1 MKIVQLIIDENID
14 MAGVDGIALVEK
26 PAHMENWLAFNQT
39 KPVWESLSA
48 EQMGDIAKVI
58 TQFGETE
65 NDLKEQGYVLVKVE
79 EVQHY
84 EFYDSNPNPSG
95 EPDNSIRVRYKYVGP
110 PAEREFCQI
119 MMSANKVYTQNDLDG
134 LSGADVNPIGP
145 SGYSILQWRGSF
157 NCRHKF
163 VKLTYAPK
171 NEVGN
176 IVNKGTVRKGLI
188 NEQVGTQ
195 YDTRTT
201 STINAGNTPNPRVG
215 GFSLVGKIDGQPL
228 FSTKEE
234 ALQMAKIFGCEGCH
248 EHKVGESTFYM
259 PCEKHNFSYN
269 DYPKQA
275 KENACKVL
283 RWIDEHGRQE
293 VSGME
298 RTGLQRA
305 NQLCK
310 GERISEDTVRRMA
323 SFERHRRNSQI
334 EPRFQGTPWRDKGY
348 VAWLAWGGDEGI
360 QWAQRKLSV
369 LKKDF
374 NTVEEDKE
382 MVDGIIDLIVK
393 VKDTN
398 NRKEIARKVIRDFIR
413 DEVVYNLDDFLNR
426 IGISKQEIEFE
437 QGVPHYTADGKLY
450 TGPTHK
456 DADGRLMTG
465 EVHTEDSEYLY
476 HEDDFAEVGPR
487 GGIRKTPKAP
497 KSDTPNPNP
506 KGEGTAKGDASTTR
520 GAKVSKEVEEILKKK
535 SDDFNEKYKDKL
547 GYGVDVGML
556 KTVYQRGVGAYN
568 VSHSPNVSSSQ
579 QWALAR
585 VNAFLYIVKEGRPEN
600 KKYVGDND
608 LLPAKHPKKEE
619 MELDLGGLTPY
630 VSQTGKTITEEVMV
644 QPNPCQSGWIAYGT
658 KIKDGR
664 EVPNCIPVQQSAQFG
679 EQKFSL
685 DYEKREIT
693 GAAVIPN
700 KFIIRYDEMMQPYY
714 VFFSKE
720 TTKMLSEKFMK
731 DNKMTDVANIEH
743 TDKKA
748 DKTYVVESWLV
759 EDTFNDKSNA
769 LGLEYPEG
777 TWVIT
782 MKVQSDEVWN
792 DIKKGKYK
800 GYSIE
805 GFFEEKLMFSEEDLV
820 LQQINEIISETEL

>member
-323 SFERHRRNSQI
+323 SFERHRGNSQI

-369 LKKDF
+369 LKK
-374 NTVEEDKE
+374 
-382 MVDGIIDLIVK
+382 
-393 VKDTN
+393 
-398 NRKEIARKVIRDFIR
+398 
-413 DEVVYNLDDFLNR
+413 
-426 IGISKQEIEFE
+426 
-437 QGVPHYTADGKLY
+437 
-450 TGPTHK
+450 
-456 DADGRLMTG
+456 
-465 EVHTEDSEYLY
+465 
-476 HEDDFAEVGPR
+476 
-487 GGIRKTPKAP
+487 
-497 KSDTPNPNP
+497 
-506 KGEGTAKGDASTTR
+506 
-520 GAKVSKEVEEILKKK
+520 
-535 SDDFNEKYKDKL
+535 
-547 GYGVDVGML
+547 
-556 KTVYQRGVGAYN
+556 
-568 VSHSPNVSSSQ
+568 
-579 QWALAR
+579 
-585 VNAFLYIVKEGRPEN
+585 
-600 KKYVGDND
+600 
-608 LLPAKHPKKEE
+608 EE
-619 MELDLGGLTPY
+619 MELDLVGLTPY
-630 VSQTGKTITEEVMV
+630 VSQTGKTITEEVMI
-644 QPNPCQSGWIAYGT
+644 QPNPCTSGYVAYGT
-658 KIKDGR
+658 KILDGR

-685 DYEKREIT
+685 DDEKREIT

>member
-26 PAHMENWLAFNQT
+26 PAHMENWLAFNET
-39 KPVWESLSA
+39 KPVWESLSS

-79 EVQHY
+79 EVPHY
-84 EFYDSNPNPSG
+84 EFYDSNPNPSS
-95 EPDNSIRVRYKYVGP
+95 EPDNSIRIRYKYVGP

-119 MMSANKVYTQNDLDG
+119 MMSANKVYTQDDLDG

-188 NEQVGTQ
+188 NEQVGTL

-201 STINAGNTPNPRVG
+201 STINAGNTPQPRVG
-215 GFSLVGKIDGQPL
+215 GFSMVGKIDGQPL
-228 FSTKEE
+228 FSTVEE
-234 ALQMAKIFGCEGCH
+234 ALQMAKVFGCEGYH

-259 PCEKHNFSYN
+259 PCDKHNFSFN

-334 EPRFQGTPWRDKGY
+334 DPRFQGTPWRDKGY

-369 LKKDF
+369 LKK
-374 NTVEEDKE
+374 
-382 MVDGIIDLIVK
+382 
-393 VKDTN
+393 
-398 NRKEIARKVIRDFIR
+398 
-413 DEVVYNLDDFLNR
+413 
-426 IGISKQEIEFE
+426 
-437 QGVPHYTADGKLY
+437 
-450 TGPTHK
+450 
-456 DADGRLMTG
+456 
-465 EVHTEDSEYLY
+465 
-476 HEDDFAEVGPR
+476 
-487 GGIRKTPKAP
+487 
-497 KSDTPNPNP
+497 
-506 KGEGTAKGDASTTR
+506 
-520 GAKVSKEVEEILKKK
+520 
-535 SDDFNEKYKDKL
+535 
-547 GYGVDVGML
+547 
-556 KTVYQRGVGAYN
+556 
-568 VSHSPNVSSSQ
+568 
-579 QWALAR
+579 
-585 VNAFLYIVKEGRPEN
+585 
-600 KKYVGDND
+600 
-608 LLPAKHPKKEE
+608 EE
-619 MELDLGGLTPY
+619 MELDLEGLTPY
-630 VSQTGKTITEEVMV
+630 VSQTGKTITEEVMI
-644 QPNPCQSGWIAYGT
+644 QPNPCTSGYVAYGT

-685 DYEKREIT
+685 DDEKREIT

-748 DKTYVVESWLV
+748 DKTYLVESWLV

-792 DIKKGKYK
+792 DIKKGRYK

-805 GFFEEKLMFSEEDLV
+805 GFFEEKLMFSEDDLV
-820 LQQINEIISETEL
+820 LQKINEIISETEL